1 MRVVI
6 TGGCGFLGQ
15 RVALQLLVRG
25 DVDDVVLFDNAL
37 PALPLPENKGLS
49 IVAGDIADRDA
60 VRRVISTGTSSV
72 FHLAAV
78 VSGQAEADTDLGY
91 RVNLDGTR
99 AVLNACKTLGT
110 CPRLVFAS
118 SLAVYGGALPPAVG
132 EDTPLTPQTSYGTQK
147 AIGELLVN
155 DYSRKGFVD
164 GRAVRLPTV
173 VVRPGRPNRAA
184 STFASSMV
192 REPLAGREAVCPVSP
207 DTVMALASPRR
218 IVTGLL
224 HAHDLPADA
233 FGASRSLQLPGFSVA
248 VGEMAAAV
256 RRVGGEAAYARIR
269 WQPDPQIQQI
279 ISGWPQE
286 LRAARA
292 EALGFA
298 ADTGID
304 EVIQAFIEDDLETQK
319 QQQFVDGAG

>member
-6 TGGCGFLGQ
+6 TGGCGFLGR
-15 RVALQLLVRG
+15 RVALGLLERG
-25 DVDDVVLFDNAL
+25 DIDELVLFDNA
-37 PALPLPENKGLS
+37 PSALPLPEDTRLRLV
-49 IVAGDIADRDA
+49 IGDIADRETVGGA
-60 VRRVISTGTSSV
+60 IGSSTGSV

-99 AVLNACKTLGT
+99 AVLDACRALGT

-118 SLAVYGGALPPAVG
+118 SLAVYGGELPPAVG
-132 EDTPLTPQTSYGTQK
+132 EETPLTPQTSYGTQK
-147 AIGELLVN
+147 AIGELLVT

-184 STFASSMV
+184 SSFASSMI
-192 REPLAGREAVCPVSP
+192 REPLSGVEAVCPVSP

-218 IVTGLL
+218 VVDGLL
-224 HAHDLPADA
+224 RAHDLPASA

-256 RRVGGEAAYARIR
+256 RRAGGEAAYGRIR

-279 ISGWPQE
+279 ISSWPQA
-286 LRAARA
+286 LLAARA
-292 EALGFA
+292 EALGFSP
-298 ADTGID
+298 DRGID
-304 EVIQAFIEDDLETQK
+304 DVVRAFVEDDLDTQK
-319 QQQFVDGAG
+319 RLAGA

>member
-15 RVALQLLVRG
+15 RVALQLLARG
-25 DVDDVVLFDNAL
+25 DVDELVLFDNAP
-37 PALPLPENKGLS
+37 PALPLPDNKRLS
-49 IVAGDIADRDA
+49 VVTGDIADREA
-60 VRRVISTGTSSV
+60 VRRVISPGAHSV

-99 AVLNACKTLGT
+99 AMLDACRVLGT
-110 CPRLVFAS
+110 CPRVVFAS
-118 SLAVYGGALPPAVG
+118 SLAVYGGALPAAVG
-132 EDTPLTPQTSYGTQK
+132 DDTPLTPQTSYGTQK

-184 STFASSMV
+184 STFASSMI
-192 REPLAGREAVCPVSP
+192 REPLAGRVAVCPVSR
-207 DTVMALASPRR
+207 DTIMALASPRR
-218 IVTGLL
+218 VVAGLL
-224 HAHDLPADA
+224 HAHDLPTDA
-233 FGASRSLQLPGFSVA
+233 FTTSRSLQLPGFSVA

-256 RRVGGEAAYARIR
+256 RRAGGEAAYARIH
-269 WQPDPQIQQI
+269 WEPDPQIQQI

-286 LRAARA
+286 LRAPRA
-292 EALGFA
+292 HALGFT
-298 ADTGID
+298 ADSDID
-304 EVIQAFIEDDLETQK
+304 EAVQAFIEDDLEMQK
-319 QQQFVDGAG
+319 QLV

>member
-1 MRVVI
+1 MRIVI

-15 RVALQLLVRG
+15 RVALQLLAQR
-25 DVDDVVLFDNAL
+25 DVDGLVLFDNA
-37 PALPLPENKGLS
+37 PSTLPLPDDKRLK
-49 IVAGDIADRDA
+49 VVTGDIADREA
-60 VRRVISTGTSSV
+60 VRRVISTGTDSV

-99 AVLNACKTLGT
+99 AVLDACRALGT
-110 CPRLVFAS
+110 CPRVVFAS

-132 EDTPLTPQTSYGTQK
+132 DETPLTPQTSYGTQK

-155 DYSRKGFVD
+155 DYSRKGFID

-184 STFASSMV
+184 STFASSMI

-218 IVTGLL
+218 IVAGLL

-256 RRVGGEAAYARIR
+256 GRAGGEAAYARIY
-269 WQPDPQIQQI
+269 WEPDLQIQQI
-279 ISGWPQE
+279 ISGWPQG
-286 LRAARA
+286 LQAPRA
-292 EALGFA
+292 EALGFV
-298 ADTGID
+298 ADSGID
-304 EVIQAFIEDDLETQK
+304 EVIQAFIEDDLAMQK
-319 QQQFVDGAG
+319 QLV

>member
-1 MRVVI
+1 MRIVI

-15 RVALQLLVRG
+15 RVALQLLAQR
-25 DVDDVVLFDNAL
+25 DVDGLVLFDNA
-37 PALPLPENKGLS
+37 PSTLPLPDDKRLK
-49 IVAGDIADRDA
+49 VVTGDIADREA
-60 VRRVISTGTSSV
+60 VRRVISTGTDSV

-99 AVLNACKTLGT
+99 AVLDTCRALGT
-110 CPRLVFAS
+110 CPRVVFAS

-132 EDTPLTPQTSYGTQK
+132 DETPLTPQTSYGTQK

-155 DYSRKGFVD
+155 DYSRKGFID

-184 STFASSMV
+184 STFASSMI

-218 IVTGLL
+218 IVASLL

-256 RRVGGEAAYARIR
+256 GRAGGEAAYARIY
-269 WQPDPQIQQI
+269 WEPDLQIQQI
-279 ISGWPQE
+279 ISGWPQG
-286 LRAARA
+286 LQAPRA
-292 EALGFA
+292 EALGFV
-298 ADTGID
+298 ADSGID
-304 EVIQAFIEDDLETQK
+304 EVIQAFIEDDLEMQK
-319 QQQFVDGAG
+319 QLV

>member
-6 TGGCGFLGQ
+6 TGGRGFLGQ
-15 RVALQLLVRG
+15 RVALQLLARG
-25 DVDDVVLFDNAL
+25 DVDELVLFDNAP
-37 PALPLPENKGLS
+37 PALPLPDNKRLS
-49 IVAGDIADRDA
+49 VVTGDIADREA
-60 VRRVISTGTSSV
+60 VRRVISPGTHSV

-99 AVLNACKTLGT
+99 AVLDACRALGT
-110 CPRLVFAS
+110 CPRVVFAS

-132 EDTPLTPQTSYGTQK
+132 DDTQLTPQTSYGTQK

-184 STFASSMV
+184 STFASSMI
-192 REPLAGREAVCPVSP
+192 REPLAGREAVCPVLP
-207 DTVMALASPRR
+207 DTIMALASPRR
-218 IVTGLL
+218 VVAGLL

-233 FGASRSLQLPGFSVA
+233 FTTSRSLQLPGFSVA

-256 RRVGGEAAYARIR
+256 RRAGGDTAYARIH
-269 WQPDPQIQQI
+269 WEPDPQIQQI

-286 LRAARA
+286 LRAPRA
-292 EALGFA
+292 HALGFT
-298 ADTGID
+298 ADSGID
-304 EVIQAFIEDDLETQK
+304 EAVQAFIEDDLEMQK
-319 QQQFVDGAG
+319 QLV

>member
-1 MRVVI
+1 MRIVI

-15 RVALQLLVRG
+15 RVALQLLAQR
-25 DVDDVVLFDNAL
+25 DVDGLVLFDNA
-37 PALPLPENKGLS
+37 PSTLPLPDDKRLK
-49 IVAGDIADRDA
+49 VVTGDIADREA
-60 VRRVISTGTSSV
+60 VRRVISTGTDSV

-99 AVLNACKTLGT
+99 AVLDACRALGT
-110 CPRLVFAS
+110 CPRVVFAS

-132 EDTPLTPQTSYGTQK
+132 DETPLTPQTSYGTQK

-155 DYSRKGFVD
+155 DYSRKGFID

-184 STFASSMV
+184 STFASSMI

-218 IVTGLL
+218 IVAGLL

-256 RRVGGEAAYARIR
+256 GRAGGEAAYARIY
-269 WQPDPQIQQI
+269 WEPDLQIQQI
-279 ISGWPQE
+279 ISGWPQG
-286 LRAARA
+286 LQAPRA
-292 EALGFA
+292 EALGFV
-298 ADTGID
+298 ADSGID
-304 EVIQAFIEDDLETQK
+304 EVIQAFIEDDLEMQK
-319 QQQFVDGAG
+319 QLV